1 MKHWFIHYI
10 RYHISNHKYKHLFL
24 EINLMIAILLKMIR
38 NVKLIRQFNN
48 QTGNK
53 NALEI
58 LLIMK
63 NITEMQKLLHE

>member
-1 MKHWFIHYI
+1 
-10 RYHISNHKYKHLFL
+10 
-24 EINLMIAILLKMIR
+24 MIAILLKMIR

-63 NITEMQKLLHE
+63 NITEMQNLLHE